1 MNDSGETISSEAF
14 HRLLKLLRYLRR
26 HRHQMKGQGISPRDY
41 SVLRFLHESGSATV
55 GEVQAYLHS
64 SASTASTLIAQLD
77 GAGHVTRTRSNVDNR
92 VVIVDLTPA
101 GREIAL
107 RTPLAG
113 LPLLRRRLGTL
124 PKERLLLVNEAL
136 GEMLQLLGVNNNE

>member
-77 GAGHVTRTRSNVDNR
+77 GAGYVTRTRSNVDNR

-107 RTPLAG
+107 QTPLAG
-113 LPLLRRRLGTL
+113 LPLLRRRL
-124 PKERLLLVNEAL
+124 V
-136 GEMLQLLGVNNNE
+136 LQRKVAPS

>member
-1 MNDSGETISSEAF
+1 MNDSGEANSSEAF

-26 HRHQMKGQGISPRDY
+26 HRHQMKGQGISLRDY

-64 SASTASTLIAQLD
+64 SASNASTLISQLD
-77 GAGHVTRTRSNVDNR
+77 GAGHVTRTRSSVDNR

-113 LPLLRRRLGTL
+113 LPLLRRRLNTL

-136 GEMLQLLGVNNNE
+136 GEMLQLLEVNDNE